1 MATISIEFSVASC
14 STSSV
19 VRWMSWFTYVTAS
32 TVPGHLSL
40 LLYSFCYVR
49 IFAPLHILRH
59 LNFQTCSDTEV
70 FCTFDFQMC
79 FAPQRRAL
87 FRHLN
92 SQLPKG
98 VRPWC
103 VLYLWLG
110 NVLRVQLFISHLT
123 TWLRTRRF
131 SEPTFRPSGAT
142 NHWKNIVFRG
152 FPTFSRTCI
161 FFLLTLLTLSL
172 TLFPSVHI
180 VGSLTSKLLSIMYI
194 IFTDEMGEMGWW
206 GCYGFIWWC
215 MMKCMRWGLWWFYLL
230 IMHVMMRGGVR
241 HLTGGWHSLPL
252 LGVATLTRVRGPCE

>member
-19 VRWMSWFTYVTAS
+19 VRWMSSFTYFTAS

-49 IFAPLHILRH
+49 IFARLHILRH

-79 FAPQRRAL
+79 FAPQRHAL

-92 SQLPKG
+92 FQKG
-98 VRPWC
+98 SDHGAFC
-103 VLYLWLG
+103 TFWLG
-110 NVLRVQLFISHLT
+110 NVLRATKACNFSCLISPHGSAPAALVSLLFDPPELQII
-123 TWLRTRRF
+123 
-131 SEPTFRPSGAT
+131 G
-142 NHWKNIVFRG
+142 KFRG

-172 TLFPSVHI
+172 SLTLFHLPIS
-180 VGSLTSKLLSIMYI
+180 SEAWLLNFLRLCI
-194 IFTDEMGEMGWW
+194 
-206 GCYGFIWWC
+206 
-215 MMKCMRWGLWWFYLL
+215 
-230 IMHVMMRGGVR
+230 
-241 HLTGGWHSLPL
+241 
-252 LGVATLTRVRGPCE
+252 